1 MRHPPADFLAISL
14 VDLPML
20 RIPSYDA
27 GFWRAFA
34 AWGATRLPRPWLQY
48 SPGPIGMLVGGAQRA
63 VRTQI
68 RENLRLVHGAR
79 SSIVES
85 LDVAATLANYGHCLA
100 EGLAAGADDPPV
112 FRYTVEGREHLL
124 RARDSKTGA
133 ILVTAHA
140 GSWDVAGGV
149 MNLRGFDLA
158 LVMAPERD
166 AEARRISD
174 EARHRMG
181 LKVFHVGDDP
191 LSALPLAQHIRRGGA
206 VALQIDRVPP
216 GMRTRASTFFGK
228 PWLVPLGPF
237 QLAQVTGAPIL
248 PVFTA
253 RLDFAH
259 HLVKCDPPIHVPR
272 RANAQELGRSIAA
285 AMSAVER
292 FVKRFPTQWF
302 HFVPHPAAEAP
313 ASEIEATAVA

>member
-1 MRHPPADFLAISL
+1 
-14 VDLPML
+14 ML
-20 RIPSYDA
+20 RIPRYDA

-34 AWGATRLPRPWLQY
+34 KWGATKLPKWWLEY
-48 SPGPIGMLVGGAQRA
+48 SPGPIGLAVGGAQAHVRA
-63 VRTQI
+63 QVL
-68 RENLRLVHGAR
+68 ENLRLVHGTR
-79 SSIVES
+79 SRIVES
-85 LDVAATLANYGHCLA
+85 LDVAATLANYGHVLA
-100 EGLAAGADDPPV
+100 EGLAAGSEDPPV

-124 RARDSKTGA
+124 RARDNQNGA

-158 LVMAPERD
+158 IAMAPERD
-166 AEARRISD
+166 ASARRISD

-191 LSALPLAQHIRRGGA
+191 LSALPLAQHIRKGGA
-206 VALQIDRVPP
+206 VALQIDRVPE
-216 GMRTRASTFFGK
+216 GMRTYASTFFGK
-228 PWLVPLGPF
+228 RWNVPLGPF
-237 QLAQVTGAPIL
+237 QLAQVTGAPVL

-259 HLVKCDPPIHVPR
+259 HLVKSEPPIFVPR
-272 RANAQELGRSIAA
+272 RASRADLDRAIGA
-285 AMSAVER
+285 AMGAVER

-302 HFVPHPAAEAP
+302 HFVPHPLAEQSTEDLLDQNAQKS
-313 ASEIEATAVA
+313 A

>member
-1 MRHPPADFLAISL
+1 
-14 VDLPML
+14 ML
-20 RIPSYDA
+20 RIPSYDGA
-27 GFWRAFA
+27 FWRGFA
-34 AWGATRLPRPWLQY
+34 AWGATKLPKFWLKH
-48 SPGPIGMLVGGAQRA
+48 SPGPIGIAIGASQPRI
-63 VRTQI
+63 REQI
-68 RENLRLVHGAR
+68 RENLRLVHGSR

-85 LDVAATLANYGHCLA
+85 LDAAATLANYGHCLA
-100 EGLAAGADDPPV
+100 EGLAAGSADPPV

-124 RARDSKTGA
+124 RARDNKTGA

-166 AEARRISD
+166 EKARRISD

-191 LSALPLAQHIRRGGA
+191 LSALPLAQHVRRGGA
-206 VALQIDRVPP
+206 VALQVDRVPE
-216 GMRTRASTFFGK
+216 GMRSRASSFFGK
-228 PWLVPLGPF
+228 PWLIPLGPF

-272 RANAQELGRSIAA
+272 RASAKELDRCMGV
-285 AMSAVER
+285 AMSSVER

-302 HFVPHPAAEAP
+302 HFVPHPAAEPTETELDDRDARKS
-313 ASEIEATAVA
+313 A

>member
-1 MRHPPADFLAISL
+1 M
-14 VDLPML
+14 
-20 RIPSYDA
+20 RIPRYDS
-27 GFWRAFA
+27 GFWRNFA
-34 AWGATRLPRPWLQY
+34 AWGATKLPKWWLKY
-48 SPGPIGMLVGGAQRA
+48 SPGPIGLMVGGARA
-63 VRTQI
+63 NVRALV
-68 RENLRLVHGAR
+68 RDNLRLVHGTRA
-79 SSIVES
+79 SVVES
-85 LDVAATLANYGHCLA
+85 FDVAATLANYGHCLA
-100 EGLAAGADDPPV
+100 EGLAAGAEDPPV

-124 RARDSKTGA
+124 RARDNKTGA

-259 HLVKCDPPIHVPR
+259 HLVKSDPPIYVPR
-272 RANAQELGRSIAA
+272 RANQKDLDRSIAA
-285 AMSAVER
+285 AMGAVER

-302 HFVPHPAAEAP
+302 HFVPHPVVEQAATDLVDE
-313 ASEIEATAVA
+313 SATRESA

>member
-1 MRHPPADFLAISL
+1 MRL
-14 VDLPML
+14 
-20 RIPSYDA
+20 IPSYDA

-34 AWGATRLPRPWLQY
+34 AWGATKLPKWWLRY
-48 SPGPIGMLVGGAQRA
+48 SPGPIGIGVGGAQARVRA
-63 VRTQI
+63 QI
-68 RENLRLVHGAR
+68 RENLRLVHGTR

-85 LDVAATLANYGHCLA
+85 LDVAATLGNYGHCLA
-100 EGLAAGADDPPV
+100 EGLAAGSEDPPV

-124 RARDSKTGA
+124 RARDTKSGA

-166 AEARRISD
+166 EAARKISD
-174 EARHRMG
+174 DARHRMG

-206 VALQIDRVPP
+206 VALQIDRVPF
-216 GMRTRASTFFGK
+216 GMRTRASTLFGK

-237 QLAQVTGAPIL
+237 QLAQVTGSPIL

-272 RANAQELGRSIAA
+272 RATPRELDRCIAA
-285 AMSAVER
+285 AMNAVER

-302 HFVPHPAAEAP
+302 HFVPHPAAELA
-313 ASEIEATAVA
+313 ADDIDEATQKSA

>member
-1 MRHPPADFLAISL
+1 
-14 VDLPML
+14 ML
-20 RIPSYDA
+20 RIPRYDA

-34 AWGATRLPRPWLQY
+34 KWGATRLPKWWLKY
-48 SPGPIGMLVGGAQRA
+48 SPGPIGLGVGGALPH
-63 VRTQI
+63 VRRLI
-68 RENLRLVHGAR
+68 LENLRLVHGTR
-79 SSIVES
+79 SRIVES
-85 LDVAATLANYGHCLA
+85 LDVAATLANYGHVLA
-100 EGLAAGADDPPV
+100 EGFAAGCDDPPV

-124 RARDSKTGA
+124 HARDNQKGA

-158 LVMAPERD
+158 IAMAPERD

-191 LSALPLAQHIRRGGA
+191 LSALPLAQHIRKGGA
-206 VALQIDRVPP
+206 VALQIDRVPD

-228 PWLVPLGPF
+228 RWNVPLGPF

-259 HLVKCDPPIHVPR
+259 HLVKSDPPIFIPR
-272 RANAQELGRSIAA
+272 RATQADLDRAFGA
-285 AMSAVER
+285 AMGAVER

-302 HFVPHPAAEAP
+302 HFVPHPLADQS
-313 ASEIEATAVA
+313 SEDILDRRESA

>member
-1 MRHPPADFLAISL
+1 M
-14 VDLPML
+14 

-34 AWGATRLPRPWLQY
+34 AWGATKLPRPWLKY
-48 SPGPIGMLVGGAQRA
+48 SPGPIGMGVGGAQPAIR
-63 VRTQI
+63 RQI
-68 RENLRLVHGAR
+68 RENLRLVHGTR
-79 SSIVES
+79 SSIVETF
-85 LDVAATLANYGHCLA
+85 DVAATLANYGHCLA
-100 EGLAAGADDPPV
+100 EGLAAAADDPPV

-124 RARDSKTGA
+124 RARDNKTGA
-133 ILVTAHA
+133 ILITAHA

-166 AEARRISD
+166 EAARRISD

-206 VALQIDRVPP
+206 VALQIDRVPE
-216 GMRTRASTFFGK
+216 GMRSRPGTFFGR
-228 PWLVPLGPF
+228 PWHIPLGPF

-259 HLVKCDPPIHVPR
+259 HLVKSDPPIHVPR
-272 RANAQELGRSIAA
+272 RATAKELDKSIAA
-285 AMSAVER
+285 AMSSVER

-302 HFVPHPAAEAP
+302 HFVPHPVAEHIDTDLDDSAAKQSA
-313 ASEIEATAVA
+313 